1 MSFEWPLVLAALLL
15 VPLAVLAYLAAQKRH
30 TKYATRFTN
39 LELLASVMPRVPAW
53 RRHLPAAAAV
63 LSLAALVVALARPHA
78 TVAVPRERA
87 TIMLAT
93 DVSISMDAT
102 DVEPSRFAAARSAAR
117 TFVDDV
123 PDQIRLGLVSFDQA
137 AHMLATPTR
146 EHDQVRGAIDGLIT
160 GPGTATGDALKEAV
174 DAIRRD
180 AAEQE
185 ERPPAAIVLLSDGK
199 TTSGSDPLIAAREA
213 KRAGIA
219 VYAVAL
225 GTDEGTVELGL
236 ETIPVPPDRQ
246 TLREIAQISGGRY
259 FDAPDAE
266 ELSGIYEALGSRL
279 GTEQER
285 REVTAAFAA
294 GGLLLLL
301 VGGAMSLRWNGRMP

>member
-1 MSFEWPLVLAALLL
+1 
-15 VPLAVLAYLAAQKRH
+15 
-30 TKYATRFTN
+30 
-39 LELLASVMPRVPAW
+39 MPRVPAW
-53 RRHLPAAAAV
+53 RRHLPAAAA
-63 LSLAALVVALARPHA
+63 LLALGTLIVALARPHA
-78 TVAVPRERA
+78 SVAVPRERA

-102 DVEPSRFAAARSAAR
+102 DVEPSRFAAAQSAALD
-117 TFVDDV
+117 FVEDV
-123 PDQIRLGLVSFDQA
+123 PDEIRLGLVSFDQA

-146 EHDQVRGAIDGLIT
+146 DHDAVRGAIDGLIT

-180 AAEQE
+180 AAEQD

-199 TTSGSDPLIAAREA
+199 TTSGSSPLEAAQEA
-213 KRAGIA
+213 RRAGIPI
-219 VYAVAL
+219 YAVAL

-236 ETIPVPPDRQ
+236 ETIPVPPDRE
-246 TLREIAQISGGRY
+246 TLRQIAQITRGRY

-294 GGLLLLL
+294 GALLLLL
-301 VGGAMSLRWNGRMP
+301 AGGAMSLRWNGRLP